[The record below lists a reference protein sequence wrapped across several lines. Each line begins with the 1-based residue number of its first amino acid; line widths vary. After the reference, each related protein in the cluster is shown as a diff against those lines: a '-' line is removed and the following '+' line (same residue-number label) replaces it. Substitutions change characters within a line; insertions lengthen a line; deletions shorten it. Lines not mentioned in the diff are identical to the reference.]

1 MPTTIDLDAL
11 PVSKD
16 YRQPLDAEPGTSVG
30 DYGRAA
36 AAGAYGVLGSAAAGA
51 DYVLDTD
58 DDSGLKRTRKFADEG
73 AKAQVEAMTPAARD
87 ALNAGFL
94 PGGDKSIWSPDVSIA
109 NSLGL
114 KLANASPSL
123 LASIIPGGLVAGVA
137 RTGLT
142 AGAAAAAG
150 TATSGAVNASMMAGQ
165 VYDDIEKSILDAK
178 EDYLRSNS
186 GVYRQLRD
194 DGYSDSVARKVLVEA
209 AAGNKPLLAG
219 AVGAIA
225 EQFGASALAAKRAVG
240 EAGEGILKGAKKGL
254 VEEGVT
260 EAGQNAV
267 QEGVT
272 QQGQNDAGTMQG
284 FDWRKILEQ
293 TVQGG
298 VVGGLLGGAVGGVTG
313 IGGREA
319 TSAAGEDRLPDTAP
333 AEATRAT
340 AIDPATAAAAGDTTG
355 GRAQRSLAAVD
366 DAIGELDRLRQPA
379 VDPAVAA
386 AVKSNDVPR
395 NSSDFIA
402 QDEFEADPDAEPGQ
416 PAAPAIA
423 EAPQAAP
430 EPEPAP
436 VAVQEPQEPAQAA
449 PEQAL
454 APEALPATAPKTPAA
469 GTPSQDTAGATAKPQ
484 VASTIDLDSLEPTTL
499 PPVPDEPR
507 PAVLDRLDAQTEG
520 PRVLRPVK
528 EAPQPASPR
537 EDKRISRT
545 ERERIARGE
554 GDAVALSADPAD
566 WTKQSDRA
574 RFKKLAEA
582 AVKANGGEAPQWAR
596 DAVEAFGERRTGQG
610 PAAVAARAKLLA
622 ARQALH
628 DSTQKRTEEGVAR
641 RETENEARDRR
652 AQEKRIQDG
661 HTAQQLVNDNPMPA
675 LALRGAPKAV
685 RAYAAD
691 LVAKARAAGITS
703 TAGATD
709 DPHLVHLK
717 SAAEV
722 ARDGSSQDQ
731 IHQFI
736 TDDFLVRHGAG
747 DEVRAN
753 RKINQDALKRGPTY
767 DETPRSAQDVREGA
781 DASEAY
787 EAEGAN
793 VEQAAE
799 VTDAGRDVEER
810 VLPAEPEPAP
820 VRDSTEEVVPG
831 TTGAVVAGQN
841 RAGQFKVESR
851 GRRKVTPPTEKPAP
865 FKVAAGLKAVAYK
878 DGYTLLPAGARSSEG
893 VNRAGLNFDIRD
905 NGVFVTGSYLH
916 SADRGKGYGV
926 RMYEQLAK
934 IAQERGVPLVSD
946 YDLSPEAKRMY
957 DRLAARGY
965 DVEYA
970 PGMRGPD
977 EDTGFTGKYV
987 PGEDDSFTIRVN
999 PKRGEP
1005 TQAQKEAGNYPMEHV
1020 RALGFDVSI
1029 ENAKGSTRSGTD
1041 ADGREWSV
1049 KMPADY
1055 GYLRG
1060 TKGVDGDHVDVY
1072 LGPKA
1077 AEDGPVYIVNQN
1089 NLDGS
1094 FDEHKAMVGFRSLE
1108 EATRT
1113 YKAGFSDGK
1122 GAQRIGSIVEMAPE
1136 QFRDWAKGGP
1146 KGPAVV
1152 PGTTAQQTSAKPQ
1165 SKAAATR
1172 AAIAKSKADLAEF
1185 FKPGEDVPSYGGGRD
1200 RVIAFDPDQRTVRV
1214 QALNDQGEPF
1224 GRQREHSTMPSP
1236 KEMARVLASRQVPA
1250 LMPLR
1255 AKRLENDAEAEA
1267 NAREIASLLDDE
1279 PEIRGTGEM
1288 LVSSRSGA
1296 QTPILSTGRL
1306 GDYLKHLNN
1315 AAPGGVAA
1323 QINPFI
1329 ARRLAQ
1335 MIPDVPVHI
1344 VSKDG
1349 MRAMVEDLAGK
1360 GGFPDEVM
1368 GYYDPATH
1376 QIVLR
1381 EDDISEAALSH
1392 LMIHEGLHAA
1402 FMQTIERVPAA
1413 KRLIRSLMDEVREH
1427 LGSQASRE
1435 YGMTNEHEFVSE
1447 AMSSRDFQEKL
1458 AKIPSSASYGRLP
1471 MGNVWSHFVAG
1482 VRKFLGLTPVQPTAL
1497 DAALRIGAVLTDLRT
1512 AIDQP
1517 STPRSTQ
1524 APAALGAQAIREGLT
1539 DRGGA
1544 TRGFVTAK
1552 VLRVRTMDQLRQA
1565 HANLFPAGGGASHLD
1580 NLVKKVQRWQN
1591 YVTEKRRAADVHVQ
1605 DYENLKR
1612 ANPKVAQEFAILA
1625 NDVTMANLNLLKGT
1639 PTLEQ
1644 MQAANKHVYGQDPKK
1659 SDIAA
1664 AWQSKAQHA
1673 DLQRRFSALPEAQ
1686 QDQFIRAARYYRDTQ
1701 NEKARAFAEGILDQL
1716 APEITGQART
1726 DLVTKTLSGRLG
1738 DEDKTLLK
1746 NNTLYD
1752 ALKSAPEFKSI
1763 KGMYFPLMRQ
1773 GDYVVRTRDV
1783 ISDTMGGTEVEPGVV
1798 EFSGTEKGARRAADA
1813 FSGKTDLTVTRIAKR
1828 YYDAKTGEPIKAV
1841 DADTDSRV
1849 AYRVSV
1855 QTKGLHMFDSRTR
1868 AEQFIREARR
1878 DGTFHA
1884 VEDWQH
1890 REGMEQR
1897 GDLSY
1902 TQLSSL
1908 VRSVEARDDLTPGQ
1922 RQILK
1927 TVVGQA
1933 ATRMMSGNRIQHRSL
1948 PRKLVQGAGENFSRN
1963 MLGYATAE
1971 SNFLGKLNYMPG
1983 IRSDLQAMEEQA
1995 KAFAN
2000 DKSQI
2005 RKMVYDEIEGRVNAN
2020 DMGLNQPS
2028 GFVRDL
2034 FAVTMLGKLASPA
2047 HSIINAAQPLMTTL
2061 PVLGGDHGNVSAA
2074 AELTGAF
2081 RDIGAW
2087 RTYGEGVA
2095 NTYTAARRWGDTALD
2110 TTDVV
2115 GSVRRRLSGAKD
2127 GAELGRMLEDVQE
2140 RGALGDSAAFELASA
2155 IAGGR
2160 GVAGTAL
2167 AKADRVFRQ
2176 APAAVEAVNRAGTA
2190 VAAYRLARRKG
2201 KTPEQARDYAFDI
2214 VQKTQF
2220 DYSAFNAPPSFS
2232 SPVLRPFLQF
2242 KKYGQAMTDLY
2253 AGMLYQAFRGE
2264 SKTDR
2269 RTAMKQFGNLVA
2281 VHALMAGSF
2290 GIPGLELI
2298 KVGFVLSAALGLG
2311 GAGWADQERR
2321 IRRALEESIGKSW
2334 SDLVTDGAVGR
2345 AIGVDLSG
2353 RLSAADL
2360 WTFGEPR
2367 KYKTSEISQWV
2378 AEQYF
2383 GASGGTVRDWREG
2396 VLAAQDADY
2405 LKAAQKILPVKV
2417 LGDTA
2422 KALNG
2427 YLDDKM
2433 SAGEAATQALGFK
2446 PTRIS
2451 DQQQAKG
2458 DIIAERAKVKDK
2470 RDELRNKYLNAGSA
2484 GSRAKVKAQIT
2495 QYNRTAEKR
2504 MQLSIPGLDRMR
2516 ENDARQGLR

>member
-1 MPTTIDLDAL
+1 MPTTIDLDTL

-58 DDSGLKRTRKFADEG
+58 DDSALKRTRKFADEG
-73 AKAQVEAMTPAARD
+73 AKGQVEAMTPAARD

-123 LASIIPGGLVAGVA
+123 LASVIPGGLVAGVA
-137 RTGLT
+137 RGVLST
-142 AGAAAAAG
+142 GAAAAAG
-150 TATSGAVNASMMAGQ
+150 TATSGAANASMMTGQ
-165 VYDDIEKSILDAK
+165 VYDDIEKSIMDAK

-194 DGYSDSVARKVLVEA
+194 DGYSDTVARKVLVEA

-225 EQFGASALAAKRAVG
+225 EQFGASALAARRAVG

-260 EAGQNAV
+260 EAGQNAM
-267 QEGVT
+267 QESLT
-272 QQGQNDAGTMQG
+272 QQGQNDAGTMHG

-313 IGGREA
+313 VGGREA
-319 TSAAGEDRLPDTAP
+319 ISAAGENRLPDTAQ
-333 AEATRAT
+333 AEATRAPT
-340 AIDPATAAAAGDTTG
+340 IDPATAAAAGDTTG
-355 GRAQRSLAAVD
+355 ARARASLDNVD
-366 DAIGELDRLRQPA
+366 EAIGELDRLRQPP
-379 VDPAVAA
+379 VDPAIAA
-386 AVKSNDVPR
+386 AVKSDDVPR
-395 NSSDFIA
+395 NTSDFVP

-416 PAAPAIA
+416 PAAPTVA
-423 EAPQAAP
+423 EPVAPEPQQAAQPAPEAASEPQPAPATAP
-430 EPEPAP
+430 EPEAAVAP
-436 VAVQEPQEPAQAA
+436 PQ
-449 PEQAL
+449 
-454 APEALPATAPKTPAA
+454 ATEE
-469 GTPSQDTAGATAKPQ
+469 ATAKPR
-484 VASTIDLDSLEPTTL
+484 VASTIDLDSLEPSTL

-507 PAVLDRLDAQTEG
+507 PPILDQIEGKADLPPVPAGHVRMFHGGEG
-520 PRVLRPVK
+520 PTRGGSRWATPDRQYARDYGEGGRSVHYVDVPEDHPALTRMVEPEDVAAGIPQRYSNSNLPEDLAKKMRPVESRVLRPVN
-528 EAPQPASPR
+528 EAPQPTAPR

-545 ERERIARGE
+545 ERERIAKGE
-554 GDAVALSADPAD
+554 GDAVALSTNPAD

-574 RFKKLAEA
+574 RVKKLAEA
-582 AVKANGGEAPQWAR
+582 AIKTKGDEAPQWAR
-596 DAVEAFGERRTGQG
+596 DVVDALGQRRTGQG
-610 PAAVAARAKLLA
+610 PAAKAAREKYAA

-628 DSTQKRTEEGVAR
+628 DSTQARVQEGVAR
-641 RETENEARDRR
+641 RETDNEARDRR
-652 AQEKRIQDG
+652 AQEKRIADG
-661 HTAQQLVNDNPMPA
+661 HTAAQLVKDNPMPP

-691 LVAKARAAGITS
+691 LVAKARAAGVG

-709 DPHLVHLK
+709 DAHIVHLK
-717 SAAEV
+717 TAAEV
-722 ARDGSSQDQ
+722 AQAGSTQDQ
-731 IHQFI
+731 IQQFI
-736 TDDFLVRHGAG
+736 TDDFLLRHGAG
-747 DEVRAN
+747 EEIRTN
-753 RKINQDALKRGPTY
+753 RKVNQDALKRGPSY
-767 DETPRSAQDVREGA
+767 DETPRTSQDVREGA

-787 EAEGAN
+787 EAEGAY
-793 VEQAAE
+793 VEPASE
-799 VTDAGRDVEER
+799 T
-810 VLPAEPEPAP
+810 AEPGSNGGQQVLLAEPAPAP
-820 VRDSTEEVVPG
+820 VREPTAEVVPG
-831 TTGAVVAGQN
+831 TTGVVGQN
-841 RAGQFKVESR
+841 RAGQFQKVESR
-851 GRRKVTPPTEKPAP
+851 A
-865 FKVAAGLKAVAYK
+865 
-878 DGYTLLPAGARSSEG
+878 
-893 VNRAGLNFDIRD
+893 
-905 NGVFVTGSYLH
+905 
-916 SADRGKGYGV
+916 
-926 RMYEQLAK
+926 
-934 IAQERGVPLVSD
+934 
-946 YDLSPEAKRMY
+946 
-957 DRLAARGY
+957 AARARQ
-965 DVEYA
+965 VAERKA
-970 PGMRGPD
+970 AA
-977 EDTGFTGKYV
+977 KAQ
-987 PGEDDSFTIRVN
+987 
-999 PKRGEP
+999 P
-1005 TQAQKEAGNYPMEHV
+1005 TQAQKEAGNYPMGHT
-1020 RALGFDVSI
+1020 RALGFDVSV

-1077 AEDGPVYIVNQN
+1077 GEDGPVYVVNQN

-1122 GAQRIGSIVEMAPE
+1122 GAQRIGSIVEMSPD
-1136 QFRDWAKGGP
+1136 QFRDWAKAGP

-1152 PGTTAQQTSAKPQ
+1152 PGTTSPAPAKPQ

-1214 QALNDQGEPF
+1214 QAVNDQGEPM
-1224 GRQREHSTMPSP
+1224 GRERVHSTMPSP
-1236 KEMARVLASRQVPA
+1236 KEVARTLAARQAVPA
-1250 LMPLR
+1250 IMPLR
-1255 AKRLENDAEAEA
+1255 AKRADAEAEA
-1267 NAREIASLLDDE
+1267 NAREIARLLDDE
-1279 PEIRGTGEM
+1279 PEIQGTGEM
-1288 LVSSRSGA
+1288 LVSPRTGA
-1296 QTPILSTGRL
+1296 QTPILSSGRL
-1306 GDYLKHLNN
+1306 GDYLGQLEHR
-1315 AAPGGVAA
+1315 APGGVAA

-1329 ARRLAQ
+1329 ARRLKQ
-1335 MIPDVPVHI
+1335 LIPDVPVHI

-1349 MRAMVEDLAGK
+1349 MRSLVEDIAGK

-1402 FMQTIERVPAA
+1402 FMQTIEQNPAA
-1413 KRLIRSLMDEVREH
+1413 KRMIRGLMDEVRDH
-1427 LGSQASRE
+1427 LGPSASDH

-1447 AMSSRDFQEKL
+1447 AMSSRSFQDLL
-1458 AKIPSSASYGRLP
+1458 AKVPSSRAYSQLP
-1471 MGNVWSHFVAG
+1471 LGNVWAHFISG
-1482 VRKFLGLTPVQPTAL
+1482 VRKFLGLKPVQPTAL
-1497 DAALRIGAVLTDLRT
+1497 DAALRIGAVLTDLRNAT
-1512 AIDQP
+1512 NQP
-1517 STPRSTQ
+1517 STPRTVN
-1524 APAALGAQAIREGLT
+1524 AMPAALGAQAVREGLSDT
-1539 DRGGA
+1539 RGA
-1544 TRGFVTAK
+1544 ARGFVTAK

-1565 HANLFPAGGGASHLD
+1565 HSNLFPAGEGKSHLD

-1591 YVTEKRRAADVHVQ
+1591 YVTDKRRAADVHVQ
-1605 DYENLKR
+1605 DYENLRR
-1612 ANPKVAQEFAILA
+1612 ANPKVAQDFAILA

-1639 PTLEQ
+1639 PTQEQ
-1644 MQAANKHVYGQDPKK
+1644 MQAANRHVYGQDPKK

-1664 AWQSKAQHA
+1664 AWQSKAQHV

-1686 QDQFIRAARYYRDTQ
+1686 QDQFLRAARYYRETQ

-1716 APEITGQART
+1716 APEITGQARA
-1726 DLVTKTLSGRLG
+1726 DLVTKTLAGRLG
-1738 DEDKTLLK
+1738 DEDKALLK
-1746 NNTLYD
+1746 NNTLFD

-1783 ISDTMGGTEVEPGVV
+1783 IADTMGGTEVEPGVV
-1798 EFSGTEKGARRAADA
+1798 EFSGTDKQARKAADA
-1813 FSGKTDLTVTRIAKR
+1813 FARKTDLSVTRIAKR

-1855 QTKGLHMFDSRTR
+1855 QTKGLHMFDSRTQ
-1868 AEQFIREARR
+1868 AERFIREARR

-1902 TQLSSL
+1902 SQLATL

-1995 KAFAN
+1995 KVFAH

-2005 RKMVYDEIEGRVNAN
+2005 RKMVYDEIENRVNAN
-2020 DMGLNQPS
+2020 DVGLNQPS
-2028 GFVRDL
+2028 AFVRDL

-2061 PVLGGDHGNVSAA
+2061 PVLGGDHGNVTAA
-2074 AELTGAF
+2074 AELTRAM

-2127 GAELGRMLEDVQE
+2127 GAELSRMLKDVQE

-2190 VAAYRLARRKG
+2190 VAAYRLARRRG
-2201 KTPEQARDYAFDI
+2201 KTAEQATDYAFDT

-2232 SPVLRPFLQF
+2232 NPVLRPFLQF

-2253 AGMLYQAFRGE
+2253 AGMIYQAFKGE
-2264 SKTDR
+2264 SKADR
-2269 RTAMKQFGNLVA
+2269 RVAMKQFGNLVA

-2311 GAGWADQERR
+2311 GAGWGDQERR

-2345 AIGVDLSG
+2345 ALGVDLSG

-2427 YLDDKM
+2427 YLDEKM
-2433 SAGEAATQALGFK
+2433 SAGEAGIQALGFK
-2446 PTRIS
+2446 PTRIA

-2458 DIIAERAKVKDK
+2458 DIIAERAKIKDK

-2484 GSRAKVKAQIT
+2484 GSRAKIKVQII
-2495 QYNRTAEKR
+2495 QYNRTADKR

-2516 ENDARQGLR
+2516 DNDARQGLR

>member
-1 MPTTIDLDAL
+1 MPTTIDLDTL

-94 PGGDKSIWSPDVSIA
+94 PGGDKSIWASDVSIA

-137 RTGLT
+137 RGALS
-142 AGAAAAAG
+142 AGAAAAAAAG

-165 VYDDIEKSILDAK
+165 VYDDIEKSIMDAK

-194 DGYSDSVARKVLVEA
+194 DGYSDTVARKVLVEA

-225 EQFGASALAAKRAVG
+225 EQFGASALAARRAVG

-260 EAGQNAV
+260 EAGQNAM
-267 QEGVT
+267 QEGLT
-272 QQGQNDAGTMQG
+272 QQGQNDAGTMHG

-319 TSAAGEDRLPDTAP
+319 TSAAGEDRVPETAP
-333 AEATRAT
+333 AEPARAPV
-340 AIDPATAAAAGDTTG
+340 IDAATAAAAGDTTG
-355 GRAQRSLAAVD
+355 SRARASLDNVD
-366 DAIGELDRLRQPA
+366 AAIGELDKLRQPP
-379 VDPAVAA
+379 VDPAIAA
-386 AVKSNDVPR
+386 AVKSDDVPR
-395 NSSDFIA
+395 NTSDFVP
-402 QDEFEADPDAEPGQ
+402 QDEFEVDPDAEPGQ
-416 PAAPAIA
+416 PAS
-423 EAPQAAP
+423 
-430 EPEPAP
+430 AP
-436 VAVQEPQEPAQAA
+436 VAEPTATEPQQAAQAA
-449 PEQAL
+449 PEA
-454 APEALPATAPKTPAA
+454 APEPQPAPATAPEPEAA
-469 GTPSQDTAGATAKPQ
+469 VAPPQATEAATAKPQ
-484 VASTIDLDSLEPTTL
+484 VASTIDLDNLEPSTL

-507 PAVLDRLDAQTEG
+507 PPILDRIEAG
-520 PRVLRPVK
+520 PRVLRPVN
-528 EAPQPASPR
+528 EAPQPTTPR

-545 ERERIARGE
+545 EVQRIAKGE
-554 GDAVALSADPAD
+554 GDAIALSTNPAD

-574 RFKKLAEA
+574 RVKKLAEA
-582 AVKANGGEAPQWAR
+582 TIKAKGDEAPQWAR
-596 DAVEAFGERRTGQG
+596 DVVDALGQRRTGQG
-610 PAAVAARAKLLA
+610 PAAKAAREKYAA

-628 DSTQKRTEEGVAR
+628 DSTQARVQEGVAR
-641 RETENEARDRR
+641 RETDNEARDRR
-652 AQEKRIQDG
+652 AQEKRIADG
-661 HTAQQLVNDNPMPA
+661 HTAAQLVRDNPMPS

-691 LVAKARAAGITS
+691 LVAKARAAGVG

-709 DPHLVHLK
+709 DAHLVHLK
-717 SAAEV
+717 TAAEV
-722 ARDGSSQDQ
+722 AQAGSTQDQ
-731 IHQFI
+731 IQQFI
-736 TDDFLVRHGAG
+736 TDDFLLRHGAG
-747 DEVRAN
+747 EEIRTN
-753 RKINQDALKRGPTY
+753 RKVNQDALKRGPSY
-767 DETPRSAQDVREGA
+767 DETPRASQDVREGA
-781 DASEAY
+781 DGSEAY
-787 EAEGAN
+787 EAEGAVIEPASETSEPGSN
-793 VEQAAE
+793 GGEQ
-799 VTDAGRDVEER
+799 
-810 VLPAEPEPAP
+810 VLLAEPAP
-820 VRDSTEEVVPG
+820 APAREPAAEVVPG
-831 TTGAVVAGQN
+831 TTGVVGQN
-841 RAGQFKVESR
+841 RAGQFQKVESR
-851 GRRKVTPPTEKPAP
+851 A
-865 FKVAAGLKAVAYK
+865 
-878 DGYTLLPAGARSSEG
+878 
-893 VNRAGLNFDIRD
+893 
-905 NGVFVTGSYLH
+905 
-916 SADRGKGYGV
+916 
-926 RMYEQLAK
+926 
-934 IAQERGVPLVSD
+934 
-946 YDLSPEAKRMY
+946 
-957 DRLAARGY
+957 AARARQ
-965 DVEYA
+965 VAERKA
-970 PGMRGPD
+970 AA
-977 EDTGFTGKYV
+977 KAQ
-987 PGEDDSFTIRVN
+987 
-999 PKRGEP
+999 P
-1005 TQAQKEAGNYPMEHV
+1005 TQAQKEAGNYPMGHT
-1020 RALGFDVSI
+1020 RALGFDVSV

-1077 AEDGPVYIVNQN
+1077 GEDGPVYVVNQN

-1108 EATRT
+1108 EARRT

-1122 GAQRIGSIVEMAPE
+1122 GAQRIGSIVEMSPD
-1136 QFRDWAKGGP
+1136 QFRDWAKAGP

-1152 PGTTAQQTSAKPQ
+1152 PGTTSSAPTKPQ

-1214 QALNDQGEPF
+1214 QAVNDQGEPM
-1224 GRQREHSTMPSP
+1224 GRERTHSTMPSP
-1236 KEMARVLASRQVPA
+1236 KEIARTLAARQTVPA

-1255 AKRLENDAEAEA
+1255 AKRAELDADAEA
-1267 NAREIASLLDDE
+1267 NAREIASLLGDE
-1279 PEIRGTGEM
+1279 PEIQGTGEM
-1288 LVSSRSGA
+1288 LVSPRTGA
-1296 QTPILSTGRL
+1296 QTPILSSGRL
-1306 GDYLKHLNN
+1306 GDYLGQLDN
-1315 AAPGGVAA
+1315 ASAGGVAG

-1329 ARRLAQ
+1329 ARRLKQ
-1335 MIPDVPVHI
+1335 IIPDVPVHV

-1349 MRAMVEDLAGK
+1349 MRALVEDIAGK
-1360 GGFPDEVM
+1360 GGFPNEVM

-1402 FMQTIERVPAA
+1402 FMQTIERNPAA
-1413 KRLIRSLMDEVREH
+1413 KRMIRGLMDEVRDH
-1427 LGSQASRE
+1427 LGPSASE
-1435 YGMTNEHEFVSE
+1435 HYGMTNEHEFVSE
-1447 AMSSRDFQEKL
+1447 AMSSRSFQDLL
-1458 AKIPSSASYGRLP
+1458 ATVPSSRAYSQLP
-1471 MGNVWSHFVAG
+1471 LNNVWAHFISG
-1482 VRKFLGLTPVQPTAL
+1482 VRKFLGLKPVQPTAL
-1497 DAALRIGAVLTDLRT
+1497 DAALRIGAVLTDLRNAT
-1512 AIDQP
+1512 NQP
-1517 STPRSTQ
+1517 STPRTVN
-1524 APAALGAQAIREGLT
+1524 AMPAALGAQAVREGLSDT
-1539 DRGGA
+1539 RGA
-1544 TRGFVTAK
+1544 ARGFVTAK

-1565 HANLFPAGGGASHLD
+1565 HSNLFPAGEGKSHLD

-1591 YVTEKRRAADVHVQ
+1591 YVTDKRRAADVHVQ
-1605 DYENLKR
+1605 DYENLR
-1612 ANPKVAQEFAILA
+1612 RSNPKVAQEFAILA

-1639 PTLEQ
+1639 PTQEQ
-1644 MQAANKHVYGQDPKK
+1644 MQAANRHVYGQDPKK

-1686 QDQFIRAARYYRDTQ
+1686 QDQFLRAARYYRETQ

-1716 APEITGQART
+1716 APEITGQARA
-1726 DLVTKTLSGRLG
+1726 DLVTKTLAGRLG
-1738 DEDKTLLK
+1738 DEDKELLK
-1746 NNTLYD
+1746 NNTLFD

-1783 ISDTMGGTEVEPGVV
+1783 IADTMGGTEVEPGVV
-1798 EFSGTEKGARRAADA
+1798 EFSGTEKQARKAADA
-1813 FSGKTDLTVTRIAKR
+1813 FARKTDLSVTRIAKR
-1828 YYDAKTGEPIKAV
+1828 YYDAKTGEPIKAA

-1855 QTKGLHMFDSRTR
+1855 QTKGLHMFDSRTQ
-1868 AEQFIREARR
+1868 AERFIREARR

-1902 TQLSSL
+1902 SQLSTL

-1948 PRKLVQGAGENFSRN
+1948 PRNLVQGAGENFSRN

-1983 IRSDLQAMEEQA
+1983 IRSDLQAMEDQA

-2005 RKMVYDEIEGRVNAN
+2005 RKMVYDEIENRVNAN
-2020 DMGLNQPS
+2020 DVGLNQPS
-2028 GFVRDL
+2028 AFVRDL
-2034 FAVTMLGKLASPA
+2034 FAVIMLGKLASPA

-2061 PVLGGDHGNVSAA
+2061 PVLGGDHGNVTAA
-2074 AELTGAF
+2074 AELTRAM

-2115 GSVRRRLSGAKD
+2115 GAVRRRLSGAKD

-2201 KTPEQARDYAFDI
+2201 KTEEQARDYAFDT

-2232 SPVLRPFLQF
+2232 NPVLRPFLQF

-2253 AGMLYQAFRGE
+2253 ASMIYQAFKGE
-2264 SKTDR
+2264 SKADR
-2269 RTAMKQFGNLVA
+2269 RVAMKQFGNLVA

-2311 GAGWADQERR
+2311 GAGWGDQERR

-2345 AIGVDLSG
+2345 ALGVDLSG

-2427 YLDDKM
+2427 YLDEKM
-2433 SAGEAATQALGFK
+2433 SLGEAGIQALGFK
-2446 PTRIS
+2446 PTRIA

-2484 GSRAKVKAQIT
+2484 GSRAKVKVLIT
-2495 QYNRTAEKR
+2495 EYNRTADKR
-2504 MQLSIPGLDRMR
+2504 MKLSIPGLDRMR
-2516 ENDARQGLR
+2516 DNDARQGFR